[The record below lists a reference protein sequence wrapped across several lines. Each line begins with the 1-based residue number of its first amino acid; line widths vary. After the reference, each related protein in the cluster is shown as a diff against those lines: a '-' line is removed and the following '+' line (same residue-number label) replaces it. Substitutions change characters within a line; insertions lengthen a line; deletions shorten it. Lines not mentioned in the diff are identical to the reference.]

1 MGLGIHCVLTNFLNY
16 LSPFSL
22 VKRAGDD
29 FMCIFHLQTYSLL
42 KSPPPISCRASFPN
56 GGRRWRC
63 PGTCEHCSGSM
74 KHVIVRG
81 YGQIIIS
88 AASFPVIWWRLTP
101 PLGSFQNFS
110 PHQTLPC
117 LSQPFHRS
125 SSLTYTYALRPF
137 LYPCFHRRHSIVLHV
152 QQIQS
157 MMTYKLLT
165 IIKGTAFYVCFK
177 NFHASQSPRE
187 LLVL

>member
-1 MGLGIHCVLTNFLNY
+1 M
-16 LSPFSL
+16 P
-22 VKRAGDD
+22 
-29 FMCIFHLQTYSLL
+29 
-42 KSPPPISCRASFPN
+42 CRASFPN

-117 LSQPFHRS
+117 LSQLFHRS
-125 SSLTYTYALRPF
+125 SSLTYTYAIRPF
-137 LYPCFHRRHSIVLHV
+137 LYTCFHTRYFIVLHAKQV
-152 QQIQS
+152 QS
-157 MMTYKLLT
+157 MMSYKLLT
-165 IIKGTAFYVCFK
+165 FIRALHSLIALRTSMPHNPPY
-177 NFHASQSPRE
+177 QSTSCIVSFPISPN
-187 LLVL
+187 